1 MSFQYPLGLLGLL
14 GVPILIII
22 YIIKSKFTEQTVS
35 ATYLWTLSE
44 RFLKKKKK
52 DNRLTGLISL
62 ILQIL
67 AVVVISLTIAHPVFT
82 LGGAANEYCFILD
95 STGSMN
101 MVSDEGKTRY
111 ELGKDKI
118 REVIEDSVDGS
129 LYTLITVSND
139 TNVLYEREKDKETA
153 LALLDKAENG
163 YGASDFGE
171 AVVKAQEYFNEGKG
185 VLTYIVTDKRYNDG
199 DNVEILNVTDTKGN
213 YALFDVSYDYSV
225 LGEMKVSGKAVS
237 YGKDAELEIW
247 LYIDDQTKEEYK
259 LTKSVKDGVPVE
271 FSYEIQLDDY
281 KTAAVKISNQ
291 DDLMLDNESIMYN
304 VKSENSYKTLIV
316 SETPFFLE
324 SVIGVVS
331 SADITVMSPEKY
343 LEHEGNNDSTISG
356 YDLYIFHSCNPQAVP
371 RDGGVWLINTSA
383 SIENSGFGYQNEVV
397 LDAASTIDK
406 TNNTSTLIRDQLL
419 KDVLGENIY
428 ISKYSKYDTSNRRFY
443 TLFTYEG
450 NPVIFT
456 GTNVH
461 GNREVVFA
469 FDLHNSDL
477 PISPDFV
484 ALTKNLLDFSFP
496 TVVDETYYTCGDT
509 AQINV
514 VSGCESI
521 RVESP
526 SGKISHINL
535 NEAVGEVVLEEV
547 GTYNIKVATKD
558 GLKTY
563 RMFSAFD
570 GEEGNPSVVL
580 NEKISLNGEASEDGI
595 DGFYD
600 KLIIFFICL
609 AVIFVA
615 DWMVYCYDKYQL
627 R

>member
-199 DNVEILNVTDTKGN
+199 DNVEILNV
-213 YALFDVSYDYSV
+213 
-225 LGEMKVSGKAVS
+225 
-237 YGKDAELEIW
+237 
-247 LYIDDQTKEEYK
+247 
-259 LTKSVKDGVPVE
+259 
-271 FSYEIQLDDY
+271 
-281 KTAAVKISNQ
+281 
-291 DDLMLDNESIMYN
+291 
-304 VKSENSYKTLIV
+304 
-316 SETPFFLE
+316 
-324 SVIGVVS
+324 
-331 SADITVMSPEKY
+331 
-343 LEHEGNNDSTISG
+343 
-356 YDLYIFHSCNPQAVP
+356 
-371 RDGGVWLINTSA
+371 
-383 SIENSGFGYQNEVV
+383 
-397 LDAASTIDK
+397 
-406 TNNTSTLIRDQLL
+406 
-419 KDVLGENIY
+419 
-428 ISKYSKYDTSNRRFY
+428 
-443 TLFTYEG
+443 
-450 NPVIFT
+450 
-456 GTNVH
+456 
-461 GNREVVFA
+461 
-469 FDLHNSDL
+469 
-477 PISPDFV
+477 
-484 ALTKNLLDFSFP
+484 
-496 TVVDETYYTCGDT
+496 
-509 AQINV
+509 
-514 VSGCESI
+514 
-521 RVESP
+521 
-526 SGKISHINL
+526 
-535 NEAVGEVVLEEV
+535 
-547 GTYNIKVATKD
+547 
-558 GLKTY
+558 Y
-563 RMFSAFD
+563 R
-570 GEEGNPSVVL
+570 
-580 NEKISLNGEASEDGI
+580 
-595 DGFYD
+595 
-600 KLIIFFICL
+600 
-609 AVIFVA
+609 
-615 DWMVYCYDKYQL
+615 
-627 R
+627 